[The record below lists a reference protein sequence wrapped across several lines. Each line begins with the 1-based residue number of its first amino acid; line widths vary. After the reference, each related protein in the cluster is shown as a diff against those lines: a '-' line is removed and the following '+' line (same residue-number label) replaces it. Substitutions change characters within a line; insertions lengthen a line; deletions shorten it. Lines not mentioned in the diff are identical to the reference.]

1 MTEKQ
6 SWFKKLA
13 EKYNALCKDLGV
25 DAGACRGCVPVVKF
39 DPEKNDIEKSDT
51 EKDKQAKNETTK
63 NK

>member
-13 EKYNALCKDLGV
+13 EKYNELCKDLGV

-39 DPEKNDIEKSDT
+39 DPEKNDSAKTQQIQQT
-51 EKDKQAKNETTK
+51 QKQP
-63 NK
+63 